1 MQFDYYYGSE
11 AEQFSFIRIPKV
23 MLINESFSGLSLSAK
38 ILYGVLLDR
47 MALSVKNGWL
57 DEEKRVFIIFTIEE
71 IQDIL
76 GFSKKKS
83 IEYLGELES
92 FGLVEKR
99 RRGLGLPSII
109 YIKSFMSAVEKG
121 TSRGAE
127 NDTSVKVDNQA
138 TASEKASET
147 PVKRPEII
155 KITHKDADFSRNHAK
170 FVQESCVRSVEMG
183 TSRGAEIALQEVP
196 KSTLQEVLKTTPQNN
211 TNINNTYLSNTESNL
226 ILSLDEMGR
235 DAMTAYAELV
245 KDNIELDY
253 LKMDYPYDKDLLH
266 GIFELILE
274 TVLSTSARTV
284 IASNEYPT
292 ELVKSK
298 FLKLNSSHI
307 RYVMDCLQQN
317 TTKVKNIKKYML
329 AALFNAPTTIDGY
342 YQAEVHHDM
351 PELVLQR
358 GATQ

>member
-11 AEQFSFIRIPKV
+11 ADQFSFIRIPKV
-23 MLINESFSGLSLSAK
+23 MLIDDKFSGLSLSAK

-57 DEEKRVFIIFTIEE
+57 DEEKRVYIIFRIEE
-71 IQDIL
+71 IQEIL

-83 IEYLGELES
+83 IEYLNELEE

-99 RRGLGLPSII
+99 RRGLGLPSIL
-109 YIKSFMSAVEKG
+109 YIKSFMSVEAENG
-121 TSRGAE
+121 TSRGVE
-127 NDTSVKVDNQA
+127 IDTSVQTESEHVDTKLAQ
-138 TASEKASET
+138 KQ
-147 PVKRPEII
+147 PGII
-155 KITHKDADFSRNHAK
+155 KIVPKNADYYGDSTDS
-170 FVQESCVRSVEMG
+170 VQKACVRSVEMG
-183 TSRGAEIALQEVP
+183 TSGGVEIALQEVP
-196 KSTLQEVLKTTPQNN
+196 QLTLQEVSESTPHNN
-211 TNINNTYLSNTESNL
+211 TNINNTYLIKTKSNL
-226 ILSLDEMGR
+226 ILSADWKGNDEMS
-235 DAMTAYAELV
+235 AYAEII
-245 KDNIELDY
+245 KENIELDY
-253 LKMDYPYDKDLLH
+253 LKVDYPYDRELLD

-274 TVLSTSARTV
+274 TVLSTSPRIV

-307 RYVMDCLQQN
+307 RYVLDCLQQN

-351 PELVLQR
+351 PELARKR
-358 GATQ
+358 G

>member
-99 RRGLGLPSII
+99 RRGLGLPSIL
-109 YIKSFMSAVEKG
+109 YIKSFMSVVEKG
-121 TSRGAE
+121 TSRSVE
-127 NDTSVKVDNQA
+127 SDTSVKAEGEEKETNFYTE
-138 TASEKASET
+138 TAKNGS
-147 PVKRPEII
+147 EII
-155 KITHKDADFSRNHAK
+155 RITPRKADFTRNSTNL
-170 FVQESCVRSVEMG
+170 VQESCVRSVEMG
-183 TSRGAEIALQEVP
+183 TSRGAENALQEVP
-196 KSTLQEVLKTTPQNN
+196 KTTPQNN
-211 TNINNTYLSNTESNL
+211 TNINNTYLSETESHH
-226 ILSLDEMGR
+226 IVSRDEKR
-235 DAMTAYAELV
+235 FDAMRAYSEIISE
-245 KDNIELDY
+245 NIELDY
-253 LKMDYPYDKDLLH
+253 LKLDYPYDGELLD
-266 GIFELILE
+266 GIFDLILE
-274 TVLSTSARTV
+274 TVLSTSPRTV
-284 IASNEYPT
+284 VASSEYPT
-292 ELVKSK
+292 ELVRSK

-307 RYVMDCLQQN
+307 RYVLDCLRQN

-329 AALFNAPTTIDGY
+329 ASLFNAPTTIDGY
-342 YQAEVHHDM
+342 YQAEVQHDM
-351 PELVLQR
+351 PELAMKK
-358 GATQ
+358 GS

>member
-1 MQFDYYYGSE
+1 MQYDYYYGSE
-11 AEQFSFIRIPKV
+11 AEQFSFIRIPKI
-23 MLINESFSGLSLSAK
+23 MLIDESFSGLSLPAK

-57 DEEKRVFIIFTIEE
+57 DENKRVFIIFTIEE

-83 IEYLGELES
+83 IEYLNELEE

-99 RRGLGLPSII
+99 RRGLGLPSIL
-109 YIKSFMSAVEKG
+109 YIKSFMSIVSENG
-121 TSRGAE
+121 TSRGVE
-127 NDTSVKVDNQA
+127 IDTSVQADNQA
-138 TASEKASET
+138 ETSEKAPET
-147 PVKRPEII
+147 PIKRPEII
-155 KITHKDADFSRNHAK
+155 KITPKDADFSRNLAK

-183 TSRGAEIALQEVP
+183 TSGGVEIALQEVP
-196 KSTLQEVLKTTPQNN
+196 KSTLQEVPKMTPQNN
-211 TNINNTYLSNTESNL
+211 TNINNTYLSETESHH
-226 ILSLDEMGR
+226 IVSRDEIR
-235 DAMTAYAELV
+235 FDAMSAYSEII
-245 KDNIELDY
+245 KEHIELEY
-253 LKMDYPYDKDLLH
+253 LKADYPYDRELLD

-274 TVLSTSARTV
+274 TVLSTSPRTV
-284 IASNEYPT
+284 VASNEYPT

-307 RYVMDCLQQN
+307 RYVLDCLQQN

-351 PELVLQR
+351 PELAMRR
-358 GATQ
+358 GS